1 MTLKEPIT
9 WNPLL
14 NDFWFQTKMLWLQ
27 PQLPW
32 RNSLKKTHL
41 FRVERQLLHGHRDA
55 CSKWTHI
62 CNILQWLSECWLAN
76 IQQQSASRRNR
87 KTVAMADHE
96 IIMRSSWDHHEIISL
111 LYLVLLREQNKTVA
125 RLAKDRTLHC
135 PLLRHQSSKGFR
147 ALLLSWGIFQIHSA
161 PSVYVHVQS
170 LRWQIWSVLKQNL
183 YIIIIYYYKICCN
196 CWILTAL
203 VERCGKYHRFS
214 DHCTDSCNPA
224 QVRELIKMSQPH
236 LVYWT
241 HRKYKIG
248 LLSWRFACS
257 VLFWHH
263 IIYV

>member
-1 MTLKEPIT
+1 MDTGTPAQNENIFAIFC
-9 WNPLL
+9 NDCL
-14 NDFWFQTKMLWLQ
+14 NVGWQTFSNKVQ
-27 PQLPW
+27 AEE
-32 RNSLKKTHL
+32 T
-41 FRVERQLLHGHRDA
+41 ERR
-55 CSKWTHI
+55 
-62 CNILQWLSECWLAN
+62 LQWQIMRSSW
-76 IQQQSASRRNR
+76 
-87 KTVAMADHE
+87 DHHE
-96 IIMRSSWDHHEIISL
+96 IIMRSSWDHHEIIMRSSWDHKF
-111 LYLVLLREQNKTVA
+111 VLSGFVKGAEQNCGTA
-125 RLAKDRTLHC
+125 GQGSNASL
-135 PLLRHQSSKGFR
+135 PF
-147 ALLLSWGIFQIHSA
+147 SA
-161 PSVYVHVQS
+161 PSKLSRVQS
-170 LRWQIWSVLKQNL
+170 SSTQLRHLSDPFSPFSLCSCAISSLADLKCSETKL
-183 YIIIIYYYKICCN
+183 VICCN